1 MSQYAVMI
9 LVIVGIKASI
19 KSIIYNALILLGY
32 LYLFDF
38 VVFSMGGIS
47 SLGVL
52 TANQNGSKNGS
63 GGTV

>member
-19 KSIIYNALILLGY
+19 KSITYNALILLGY

-38 VVFSMGGIS
+38 IVFLQGIQP
-47 SLGVL
+47 VNMEE
-52 TANQNGSKNGS
+52 TI
-63 GGTV
+63 

>member
-1 MSQYAVMI
+1 MMI
-9 LVIVGIKASI
+9 LVIVGIKTSI
-19 KSIIYNALILLGY
+19 KSITYNALILLGY

-38 VVFSMGGIS
+38 IVFSMGGIS
-47 SLGVL
+47 ALGVL

>member
-1 MSQYAVMI
+1 MMI
-9 LVIVGIKASI
+9 LVIVGIKTSI
-19 KSIIYNALILLGY
+19 KSITYNALILLGY

-38 VVFSMGGIS
+38 IVFSVGAIS